1 MILEYN
7 LALNKL
13 KILKYSSLTTIYK
26 AVSKTRVI
34 VFILN
39 LKTTLEM
46 KELKLG
52 GGRMLD
58 IWIMFKGGSRSH
70 LFALLR
76 FLVTLCGW
84 VQRTSSDKQN
94 TKGYKCIIWNAFASG
109 LFPSSP
115 NRTPEEVACSSWTG
129 NSFLIWYYICFNAI
143 LPNHPTLSLF
153 TESKRQF
160 YTSVSLLLS
169 CIQGYR
175 YHLSKFHIYALVYC
189 IGVFLSGLLHSV

>member
-13 KILKYSSLTTIYK
+13 KILKYSSLTTICK

-58 IWIMFKGGSRSH
+58 IWIMFRGGSRSH

-115 NRTPEEVACSSWTG
+115 NRTPEEVACSSWSSYG
-129 NSFLIWYYICFNAI
+129 RAAAPLACLWMIVWHRKSANSYGRC
-143 LPNHPTLSLF
+143 
-153 TESKRQF
+153 
-160 YTSVSLLLS
+160 SVD
-169 CIQGYR
+169 
-175 YHLSKFHIYALVYC
+175 KK
-189 IGVFLSGLLHSV
+189 